1 MPARRYLQLSFS
13 QQQPSFCQHVLQAP
27 GIESHDERAGRWLT
41 RTPFLYVE
49 SQLDTLVLLSG
60 VSWLHVVAEH
70 GQLRIQLKK
79 VELVNC
85 DAALPSI
92 QLFP

>member
-1 MPARRYLQLSFS
+1 L
-13 QQQPSFCQHVLQAP
+13 
-27 GIESHDERAGRWLT
+27 
-41 RTPFLYVE
+41 RTPFIYVE
-49 SQLDTLVLLSG
+49 SQLDTQLVLAGIVTHRLAVRDG
-60 VSWLHVVAEH
+60 V
-70 GQLRIQLKK
+70 LRIELKK

>member
-1 MPARRYLQLSFS
+1 
-13 QQQPSFCQHVLQAP
+13 V
-27 GIESHDERAGRWLT
+27 
-41 RTPFLYVE
+41 RTPFIYVE
-49 SQLDTLVLLSG
+49 TQRDAQLVLAG
-60 VSWLHVVAEH
+60 VVSHCLRRE
-70 GQLRIQLKK
+70 GDRLRIELKK

>member
-1 MPARRYLQLSFS
+1 ML
-13 QQQPSFCQHVLQAP
+13 
-27 GIESHDERAGRWLT
+27 
-41 RTPFLYVE
+41 RTPFTYVE
-49 SQLDTLVLLSG
+49 SRLDTQIVLAG
-60 VSWLHVVAEH
+60 VSWLHLAVD
-70 GQLRIQLKK
+70 GTRLKIRLKK